1 MDYLCSDAGIAPK
14 SLIFF
19 LCLFVVNFTDD
30 TLLITQLIQYQD
42 GLFLVPLLM
51 DSDITEVPALFA
63 STPMVDIRDPTNR
76 YSNMYHSIAEALI
89 TLLRTADQQNRFRRV
104 SVIMG

>member
-19 LCLFVVNFTDD
+19 LCLFVVNFTGD

-76 YSNMYHSIAEALI
+76 YSNMYFNPCA
-89 TLLRTADQQNRFRRV
+89 NVRV
-104 SVIMG
+104 RWCLEPSQPQRIISGMC